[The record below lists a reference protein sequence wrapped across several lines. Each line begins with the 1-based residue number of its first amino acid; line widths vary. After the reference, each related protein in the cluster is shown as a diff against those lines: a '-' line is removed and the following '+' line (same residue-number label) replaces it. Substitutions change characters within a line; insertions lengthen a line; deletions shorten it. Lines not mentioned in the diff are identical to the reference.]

1 MTLNRVIDGTCMVL
15 RDTWKSLKVP
25 GFNSSN
31 LNDVEMTQVLES
43 CGTGLEFVVVGFPA
57 LKLALK
63 GHSL

>member
-1 MTLNRVIDGTCMVL
+1 MVL